1 MTFLGNTQLSCSFFS
16 QIYFKHK
23 ILPHLKPFFNFYLIC
38 ECFAYTSVHR
48 VPAEHTEARRAR
60 QRPLKQELQT
70 TVSYQA
76 GAGNQT
82 RGLCKS
88 LQESSC

>member
-1 MTFLGNTQLSCSFFS
+1 M
-16 QIYFKHK
+16 
-23 ILPHLKPFFNFYLIC
+23 C

-48 VPAEHTEARRAR
+48 VPAEHMEARRAH
-60 QRPLKQELQT
+60 QNPLKQELQT
-70 TVSYQA
+70 AVSYHA

-82 RGLCKS
+82 GGLCKS